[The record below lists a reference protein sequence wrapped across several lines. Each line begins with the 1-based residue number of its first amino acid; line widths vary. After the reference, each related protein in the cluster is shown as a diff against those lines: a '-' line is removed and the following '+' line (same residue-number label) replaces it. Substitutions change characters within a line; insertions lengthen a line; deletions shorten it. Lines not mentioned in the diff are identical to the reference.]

1 MKVTIFQYR
10 LFHYRTKLFEL
21 MRTKCQQRGIQLD
34 VVYGQPYRDEIK
46 KKDTGKLDWAI
57 PVKNTYFP
65 IKEKKDICWQP
76 APDAVLDAD
85 LFVFMHENRLLA
97 NYYWLLRRR
106 LGKAPQVAFWG
117 HGRDFQS
124 NAPGGLRERWK
135 QMTLRWPDWWF
146 GYTQHTRQLVEAS
159 GFPAD
164 KITVLN
170 NAIDNV
176 DFQQQLA
183 AVSDAQIN
191 AQRQALGWDEDNFV
205 GIYCGSLYP
214 DKRLDQ
220 LFEIADIVHASA
232 PQFRLLIVGSGAQ
245 QPYVEQMCSSRPWA
259 HFAGGRHGAEKA
271 VLFRMSALTLCPGA
285 VGLNILDAFISGV
298 PLLTMASAKHGP
310 EIGFMR
316 NGVDGYLI
324 NDSVPAYAH
333 KVLQLMA
340 DPESLHALQQ
350 QAFQAATVYTV
361 ENMADNFVEGIVR
374 CLQARKP
381 VSGVARA

>member
-21 MRTKCQQRGIQLD
+21 MRAKCMQRGIQLD

-46 KKDTGKLDWAI
+46 KKDTGKLSWAI
-57 PVKNTYFP
+57 PVSNTYFP

-76 APDAVLDAD
+76 APAAVKDAD

-97 NYYWLLRRR
+97 NYYWLLRRCM
-106 LGKAPQVAFWG
+106 GKSPRVAFWG
-117 HGRDFQS
+117 HGKDFQS

-135 QMTLRWPDWWF
+135 QQSLRWPDWWF

-164 KITVLN
+164 KVTVLN

-176 DFQQQLA
+176 EFQSQLA
-183 AVSDAQIN
+183 EVTDIQIA
-191 AQRQALGWDEDNFV
+191 AQRQELGWDTQHFV

-220 LFEIADIVHASA
+220 LFEIADLVHAAA

-245 QPYVEQMCSSRPWA
+245 QPLVEQLCASRPWA
-259 HFAGGRHGAEKA
+259 RFMGARHGTDKA
-271 VLFRMSALTLCPGA
+271 VLFRLAALTLCPGA
-285 VGLNILDAFISGV
+285 VGLNILDAFIAGV
-298 PLLTMASAKHGP
+298 PLITMAGAKHGP
-310 EIGFMR
+310 EICFMR
-316 NGVDGYLI
+316 NGVDGCLI
-324 NDSVPAYAH
+324 ADSVPAYAE
-333 KVLQLMA
+333 KVLQLIA
-340 DPESLHALQQ
+340 APAALRDMQQ
-350 QAFQAATVYTV
+350 QALEASKIYTV
-361 ENMADNFVEGIVR
+361 ENMADNFVEGIAR
-374 CLQARKP
+374 CLQTIKP
-381 VSGVARA
+381 VKGAALA

>member
-1 MKVTIFQYR
+1 M
-10 LFHYRTKLFEL
+10 
-21 MRTKCQQRGIQLD
+21 
-34 VVYGQPYRDEIK
+34 
-46 KKDTGKLDWAI
+46 
-57 PVKNTYFP
+57 
-65 IKEKKDICWQP
+65 
-76 APDAVLDAD
+76 
-85 LFVFMHENRLLA
+85 
-97 NYYWLLRRR
+97 
-106 LGKAPQVAFWG
+106 AFWG

-124 NAPGGLRERWK
+124 NAPGGFRERWK

-146 GYTQHTRQLVEAS
+146 GYTHHTKQLVEAS

-183 AVSDAQIN
+183 AVSDAQIKD
-191 AQRQALGWDEDNFV
+191 QRQILGWDEENFV

-220 LFEIADIVHASA
+220 LFEIADIVHATA

-245 QPYVEQMCSSRPWA
+245 QPFVEQMCSSRPWV

-271 VLFRMSALTLCPGA
+271 VLFRLSSLTLCPGA
-285 VGLNILDAFISGV
+285 VGLNILDAFIAGV
-298 PLLTMASAKHGP
+298 PLITMAGAKHGP

-316 NGVDGYLI
+316 DGVDGYLI
-324 NDSVPAYAH
+324 KDSVSGYAE

-340 DPESLHALQQ
+340 EPASLAVLQQ
-350 QAFQAATVYTV
+350 QALHAGTIYTV
-361 ENMADNFVEGIVR
+361 ENMADNFVEGIAR
-374 CLQARKP
+374 CLQSRKP
-381 VSGVARA
+381 VNGVATA